1 MIKLIKR
8 LLDFSGKERGS
19 LLLSFVFTL
28 LDSVFQML
36 PILAILTVLTGLLA
50 AADGGVMPAQTIWIS
65 LAVMVISILGRIVV
79 NNLSAGRRTLG
90 SFSMCAEKRL
100 EIGERMKRVPMGYFN
115 ENHLGTSPPP

>member
-36 PILAILTVLTGLLA
+36 PILAILTVLAGLLA
-50 AADGGVMPAQTIWIS
+50 AADGGVLPAQTIWIS
-65 LAVMVISILGRIVV
+65 LAVMD
-79 NNLSAGRRTLG
+79 
-90 SFSMCAEKRL
+90 
-100 EIGERMKRVPMGYFN
+100 RVQQFVRWQAHSGQLF
-115 ENHLGTSPPP
+115 HVR

>member
-36 PILAILTVLTGLLA
+36 PILAILTVLAGLLA
-50 AADGGVMPAQTIWIS
+50 AGCCRW
-65 LAVMVISILGRIVV
+65 RRH
-79 NNLSAGRRTLG
+79 AG
-90 SFSMCAEKRL
+90 A
-100 EIGERMKRVPMGYFN
+100 
-115 ENHLGTSPPP
+115 NHLDIAGCYGSQYPGADRVQQFVRWQAHSGQLFHVR